1 MLAGRHCA
9 RFTPF
14 PETRDRAGILLGA
27 YDRPQPLSRSL
38 FRSASEPRRGTTEGN
53 NEKGRRG
60 RESVVTSRNGRTREA
75 RVCRKALAENP
86 WEEIVKRSASQ
97 GQNDRQRFL
106 RAITVRVRERFIA
119 ARDVFPRASDLAS
132 RA

>member
-1 MLAGRHCA
+1 M
-9 RFTPF
+9 
-14 PETRDRAGILLGA
+14 
-27 YDRPQPLSRSL
+27 
-38 FRSASEPRRGTTEGN
+38 RRGGGRGEG
-53 NEKGRRG
+53 ER
-60 RESVVTSRNGRTREA
+60 SYVTQRAHTRA

-106 RAITVRVRERFIA
+106 RAITARVRERFIA
-119 ARDVFPRASDLAS
+119 VRDVFPGASDLAS